1 MISKIIL
8 HIGVHKTATTTIQ
21 NTLTNEREKL
31 AALGVLYP
39 LFYANEF
46 IFNNHSIPLFSLFSK
61 YPERY
66 HINKTHG
73 FTTKEAIQQLHQGY
87 SDQLRAQVSSFSG
100 DTLVLSG
107 EDLSNF
113 KSQNL
118 DQLKAFLQE
127 VTHPD
132 IKIQVVVV
140 CRHPVTRFRSSVQF
154 TVSNFGMRMKKA
166 IEFHSVRKNQYQTLI
181 NNFVTVFGR
190 ENISVL
196 KYEDMLGHPFGP
208 AGAFLEMINPSI
220 PAKIKPQIIFE
231 NAGFSYEA
239 VILSNAIN
247 HAWPVSR
254 DYSLHAERLFPVAT
268 FLSELPGSKFVLS
281 PRLSEKAWK
290 ELSQDVHWLT
300 TEFSLPPYVKPEST
314 ILSND
319 DHWDQQTMQYLAENL
334 DQIPQFY
341 RKAIGKGIFKT
352 AVFGSMITL
361 KRRLELIA
369 FLISNRRIL
378 FGKENIT

>member
-39 LFYANEF
+39 LFYAKEL
-46 IFNNHSIPLFSLFSK
+46 IFNNHSIPLFSLFSQ

-73 FTTKEAIQQLHQGY
+73 FTTKDAIQQLHQGY
-87 SDQLRAQVSSFSG
+87 CDQLREQVSSFSG

-118 DQLKAFLQE
+118 NKLKTFLQE
-127 VTHPD
+127 VTQPGV
-132 IKIQVVVV
+132 KIQVVVV

-166 IEFHSVRKNQYQTLI
+166 IEFHSVRKNQYQRLV
-181 NNFVTVFGR
+181 NNFITVFGR

-196 KYEDMLGHPFGP
+196 KYEDMLVHPFGP

-220 PAKIKPQIIFE
+220 PAKIKPQILFE

-281 PRLSEKAWK
+281 PGLSRKVWN

-300 TEFSLPPYVKPEST
+300 TEFSLPPYDKPEPNIPS
-314 ILSND
+314 IV
-319 DHWDQQTMQYLAENL
+319 DHWGQPTMQYLAENIHH
-334 DQIPQFY
+334 IPQFY
-341 RKAIGKGIFKT
+341 RKAIGKGIFKI
-352 AVFGSMITL
+352 AFSSGMITL
-361 KRRLELIA
+361 KRRIELFA
-369 FLISNRRIL
+369 FLISNRKIL
-378 FGKENIT
+378 FGKNT